1 VDKHGSVPKNLENIH
16 GRVHYALKNIFPMV
30 PSGSDELF
38 EILSRE
44 FPHKSEPLSAQVTY
58 LKNLL
63 QLLEYIPGLQAQIL
77 ELIFERIIELDT
89 EVQGKMH
96 EIEALE
102 DSSHRYDLNLHS
114 DVSSATSSQRSRGR
128 SLMSTSSQ
136 SSYNGDF
143 DYNSDEDESES
154 VDDSAPC
161 IVALDVGELI
171 EKLDCMIKLVFDYL
185 KWYYDNSGYD
195 QREDLFD
202 ILMNIFEENILFTF
216 KSRYTQFLMFW
227 YISLD
232 KSYARSFLA
241 SLLHKALADKE
252 PEIIREAASQYV
264 ASFVGR
270 AKYLDSSD
278 VRLCVLASL
287 LWAERY
293 VCPANTV
300 KMFIAISEALQ
311 FMNCKNAL
319 GFERYEE
326 TKKNLLNMED
336 YFPFDPFRLK
346 TSQSYIDS
354 IYHDWE

>member
-1 VDKHGSVPKNLENIH
+1 
-16 GRVHYALKNIFPMV
+16 
-30 PSGSDELF
+30 
-38 EILSRE
+38 
-44 FPHKSEPLSAQVTY
+44 
-58 LKNLL
+58 
-63 QLLEYIPGLQAQIL
+63 
-77 ELIFERIIELDT
+77 
-89 EVQGKMH
+89 
-96 EIEALE
+96 
-102 DSSHRYDLNLHS
+102 
-114 DVSSATSSQRSRGR
+114 
-128 SLMSTSSQ
+128 MSTSSQ

-143 DYNSDEDESES
+143 DYNSDDDESES
-154 VDDSAPC
+154 VENSVPC

-185 KWYYDNSGYD
+185 KWYFDNSGYD

-227 YISLD
+227 YTSLD

-241 SLLHKALADKE
+241 LLLHKALADKE

-270 AKYLDSSD
+270 AKYLDSTD

-287 LWAERY
+287 QWAGRY
-293 VCPANTV
+293 VSCYENSVKTPDPQKHKIFYAITQSLMYIFCFRWKDLREVTDGIPRWCHEIMSLQRIIKSKFMPLQVCPANTV
-300 KMFIAISEALQ
+300 RMFIAISEALQ
-311 FMNCKNAL
+311 FMNCKKAL
-319 GFERYEE
+319 GSKRYEE
-326 TKKNLLNMED
+326 TKKDVLSMED

-354 IYHDWE
+354 IYHDWEGIPRKDQMAKDND